1 MAKYKPLIPLC
12 QDDLSPC
19 LVKFRD
25 GLYKIEE
32 CGNTTFLTTTH
43 YGQQYVEILP
53 DREYVVLRTGEVLKM
68 KPPAETR
75 GENLRTLK
83 NSLARLSKLIDANFE
98 RYKSTLTFT
107 LTYKDNMTDTKELY
121 QDWKKF
127 WQRFQYQL
135 GEDVATDYIV
145 AFEPQ
150 GRGAWHAHACVF
162 QKKKRF
168 LRSQTLEEIWGL
180 GFVKIGKRPKN
191 LDSLGKYL
199 TAYLSDV
206 PLSEYAQFVKDL
218 SNEQRLDLMKQK
230 FQIKGEGDREHQ
242 FVKGARMLLYPAR
255 FRFFRWS
262 KGIEQ
267 PKEKKMI
274 LGGQKVLD
282 DYGKCVSAKEY
293 CVNIEGK
300 DEPLICKSFVFK
312 KKVNEKFRPLAVVEY
327 V

>member
-1 MAKYKPLIPLC
+1 MQKYKPLIPIC
-12 QDDLSPC
+12 QGLEKPSP
-19 LVKFRD
+19 VDFTD
-25 GLYKIEE
+25 GRYKIEE

-43 YGQQYVEILP
+43 WGQQNILVLP
-53 DREYVVLRTGEVLKM
+53 NREYVVLKTGEVLQM
-68 KPPAETR
+68 KPKAETR

-107 LTYKDNMTDTKELY
+107 LTYKENMTDTKQLHN
-121 QDWKKF
+121 DWKLF
-127 WQRFQYQL
+127 WKNFRYNL

-168 LRSQTLEEIWGL
+168 VRSETLAKIWKN
-180 GFVKIGKRPKN
+180 GFVKISKRPKD
-191 LDSLGKYL
+191 LDSLGRYL

-206 PLSEYAQFVKDL
+206 PLSDFKEFAESL
-218 SNEQRLDLMKQK
+218 PNERKAEMLTHK
-230 FQIKGEGDREHQ
+230 FEIETKGEHQ
-242 FVKGARMLLYPAR
+242 FVKGLRMLAYPAR

-262 KGIEQ
+262 KGIAQ
-267 PKEKKMI
+267 PIEKKI
-274 LGGQKVLD
+274 FLGGQKVLD

-293 CVNIEGK
+293 AVDLGK
-300 DEPLICKSFVFK
+300 DKEPMICKSFVFK
-312 KKVNEKFRPLAVVEY
+312 KKINKNFVPLQVVKY